1 MSTLAT
7 LKLAIASHTPWDADE
22 AAMQQA
28 MLLFVDKFSD
38 CLWRTQLQGH
48 ITASAW
54 VLDESSTQVLL
65 IHHRKLDRWLQP
77 GGHADGEANTLAVAQ
92 REVLEETGLE
102 TEPISATIFDLDI
115 HEIPARGSEPIH
127 CHYDIRYL
135 LRPRPG
141 SHLQINHEVKAAEWV
156 PLAHV
161 QTLTTDRSLLRMVD
175 KILSQNTAFS
185 TPPLL

>member
-1 MSTLAT
+1 MSTL
-7 LKLAIASHTPWDADE
+7 LSLRLAIASHTPWDADE

-28 MLLFVDKFSD
+28 MLDFVDKFSD
-38 CLWRTQLQGH
+38 CLWRTQLIGH

-54 VLDESSTQVLL
+54 VLDETGKQVLL

-102 TEPISATIFDLDI
+102 TEPISAAIFDLDI
-115 HEIPARGSEPIH
+115 HEIPARPSEPMH
-127 CHYDIRYL
+127 YHYDLRYL
-135 LRPRPG
+135 LRPRAG
-141 SHLQINHEVKAAEWV
+141 SQLQINHEVKAAEWV

-161 QTLTTDRSLLRMVD
+161 QARATDRSLLRMVE
-175 KILSQNTAFS
+175 KVLAQNTES
-185 TPPLL
+185 SPPHLL